1 MQNNN
6 RPQLKIY
13 GTGHYVPERILSN
26 FDLEKMVDTS
36 DEWITERS
44 GIKERRIVAPE
55 QASSDLAVE
64 ACKIAMEDAGVS
76 PDEIGGVICATITPD
91 MHVPSTACIVQDAL
105 GIPITALA
113 FDCNAACTGF
123 LYALTI
129 ADGMIASGF
138 QDKKLLVFSAEAI
151 SRMVDY
157 EDRGSCILFGDGCGA
172 AVVGASDDDKSRIL
186 YTKLGSDGSL
196 ADMITVPAGG
206 SRKPCSHETVDARES
221 YIKVA
226 GRIVFKTAV
235 RTMSEEPELAVK
247 TLGITMD
254 DIKLLIPHQANI
266 RIIEAGANKLNFPMD
281 RVFVNIHKYG
291 NTSGAT
297 IPIGLDE
304 SIREGKIERGDL
316 FMMISFGAGYTYG
329 TMVLQY

>member
-1 MQNNN
+1 M
-6 RPQLKIY
+6 P
-13 GTGHYVPERILSN
+13 
-26 FDLEKMVDTS
+26 
-36 DEWITERS
+36 
-44 GIKERRIVAPE
+44 
-55 QASSDLAVE
+55 
-64 ACKIAMEDAGVS
+64 
-76 PDEIGGVICATITPD
+76 
-91 MHVPSTACIVQDAL
+91 VPSTACIVQDKL
-105 GIPITALA
+105 GIPNTALA

-129 ADGMIASGF
+129 ADGIIASGF
-138 QDKKLLVFSAEAI
+138 QNKKMLVFSSEAI
-151 SRMVDY
+151 SRIVDY

-172 AVVGASDDDKSRIL
+172 AVVGISDDDISRIL

-206 SRKPCSHETVDARES
+206 SRKPCSHETVDAREN

-235 RTMSEEPELAVK
+235 RTMTEEPELAVK
-247 TLGITMD
+247 TLGITLD

-266 RIIEAGANKLNFPMD
+266 RIIESGANKLNFPME

-304 SIREGKIERGDL
+304 SIKEGRIKRGDL
-316 FMMISFGAGYTYG
+316 VMMISFGAGYTYG
-329 TMVLQY
+329 TIVLQY